1 MADFPNHPDCAS
13 LMTAQERCEAQQQYH
28 LDLKRYFEELDN
40 EINGG
45 TSEKRVRA
53 VQLDGDKLKIV
64 YTDGTSETLAIPS
77 SGGSGIKSLEAL
89 SGCKLKLTKSDNT
102 VQEIQLSGCGSDD
115 VVVEDLV
122 TSNGVTTIT
131 YTDGTT
137 KKINTGGG
145 NNEKTVKDVKL
156 KGEVLEVTYTDN
168 TVAKTSLPSGGSGD
182 SSCSEGV
189 NSVALVDGKLRVTKC
204 DGTYSDIDV
213 ATGATVGT
221 VVKNVSVDET
231 NNKLKL
237 TYSDDTTLE
246 LALPKVVKS
255 TVISGDKVEITY
267 TDGTTSKFD
276 IPCTCK
282 NYITDLSFDKTT
294 GDLTATYADNTT
306 KKINIMEIN
315 MVKSVTKSGDD
326 IIVEYDD
333 GSKIT
338 LTDCCK
344 SGGSSG
350 KAVKNITLKDSTLT
364 ISYTDGSADTTV
376 TLPTVEVVDN
386 LTSSDTDKALSAKQ
400 GKTLKDVQDTLIK
413 KLEVVA
419 GSSDVKVTLADGTN
433 YTLNL
438 DETHFRGMYGAES
451 DLPTTGNSEG
461 DYADVDTNGTD
472 VERYIWD
479 KSDSKWVKLKG
490 GGSSTTIVN
499 NLTST
504 STTSALSANQGKV
517 LKDEQDKIDAR
528 VKKNVKTIE
537 NVTDKCQL
545 KITKEDGTSTTIDL
559 NCEPLNKAP
568 VANDHGTIVVDQ
580 DTKDNAFTLTCTDAD
595 GDDTT
600 VTITTEPTHGVI
612 TPVSESAGTFTYT
625 PTKGYDGSDNFAYK
639 CRDSKGKTSNIKTGM
654 ITVNKVSSCDQ
665 KLEIADGESLAG
677 VTHISG
683 EQLSIR
689 EYDNNNYLFR
699 KDNGK
704 NYLSVDGSDMGSDL
718 RVIQWISYGNNGKTI
733 KLECKCS
740 CIVDGTTQD
749 IHIGLT
755 SIPITSSKLD
765 VWADNSYSRQQR
777 GFFSDSVSDKDN
789 GIWEESWGRY
799 IYSTTHAPELADGD
813 FHAFKLDI
821 EAVFR
826 EYFPNTDDKI
836 LSLDQVFMENWGDDD
851 CWNHVEGVI
860 LYQCADNDTGS
871 YDGQSEI
878 KLSSGTWTHVNL
890 GNPAVKT

>member
-1 MADFPNHPDCAS
+1 
-13 LMTAQERCEAQQQYH
+13 
-28 LDLKRYFEELDN
+28 
-40 EINGG
+40 
-45 TSEKRVRA
+45 
-53 VQLDGDKLKIV
+53 
-64 YTDGTSETLAIPS
+64 
-77 SGGSGIKSLEAL
+77 
-89 SGCKLKLTKSDNT
+89 
-102 VQEIQLSGCGSDD
+102 
-115 VVVEDLV
+115 
-122 TSNGVTTIT
+122 
-131 YTDGTT
+131 
-137 KKINTGGG
+137 
-145 NNEKTVKDVKL
+145 
-156 KGEVLEVTYTDN
+156 
-168 TVAKTSLPSGGSGD
+168 
-182 SSCSEGV
+182 
-189 NSVALVDGKLRVTKC
+189 
-204 DGTYSDIDV
+204 
-213 ATGATVGT
+213 
-221 VVKNVSVDET
+221 
-231 NNKLKL
+231 
-237 TYSDDTTLE
+237 
-246 LALPKVVKS
+246 
-255 TVISGDKVEITY
+255 
-267 TDGTTSKFD
+267 
-276 IPCTCK
+276 
-282 NYITDLSFDKTT
+282 
-294 GDLTATYADNTT
+294 
-306 KKINIMEIN
+306 

-338 LTDCCK
+338 LSDCCK

-350 KAVKNITLKDSTLT
+350 KAVKDLTLKDSTLT

-438 DETHFRGMYGAES
+438 DETHFRGMYGAEG

-580 DTKDNAFTLTCTDAD
+580 DTKDNAFTLTCADAD

-600 VTITTEPTHGVI
+600 VTITTEPKHGVI

-639 CRDSKGKTSNIKTGM
+639 CRDSKGKTSTIKTGM
-654 ITVNKVSSCDQ
+654 ITVVGCVNDGVFELGLGDETGHTTSC
-665 KLEIADGESLAG
+665 IGEDASN
-677 VTHISG
+677 
-683 EQLSIR
+683 R
-689 EYDNNNYLFR
+689 DYDNRTYFFR
-699 KDNGK
+699 ENEGCGMLTHGDVIDS
-704 NYLSVDGSDMGSDL
+704 SVTTNLG
-718 RVIQWISYGNNGKTI
+718 IQWVSYANAGKHVQYGGYYKTYEGGDTSDTN
-733 KLECKCS
+733 KFRAL
-740 CIVDGTTQD
+740 
-749 IHIGLT
+749 LT
-755 SIPITSSKLD
+755 SKDPASDPYIDLWNGLD
-765 VWADNSYSRQQR
+765 TPFPQR
-777 GFFSDSVSDKDN
+777 GYWSKNATDKAN
-789 GIWEESWGRY
+789 GVYETGDGHTEGRIFY
-799 IYSTTHAPELADGD
+799 IYEPKLADGS
-813 FHAFKLDI
+813 FHVFKLDPI
-821 EAVFR
+821 EALKQFTKGELQINIKFIQKTYFR
-826 EYFPNTDDKI
+826 N
-836 LSLDQVFMENWGDDD
+836 DDD
-851 CWNHVEGVI
+851 SSWFH
-860 LYQCADNDTGS
+860 LGS
-871 YDGQSEI
+871 AGLINCPTSDKLTIFDYKEI
-878 KLSSGTWTHVNL
+878 SISSGSTHAVL
-890 GNPAVKT
+890 DVGNPPTPTA